1 MKKVTENSKEFLQ
14 TNKLRLIH
22 WIQVRWVIV
31 IIKKKDSGLLF
42 SYIFF
47 LIPAKQS
54 MLRSLK
60 LRLGWKQQTPNELQ
74 VCAAF
79 THLLWLT
86 DILQSLCFLL
96 IGHVMH

>member
-1 MKKVTENSKEFLQ
+1 MRKSSWKHITRINPLDSREIGDLKKNQ
-14 TNKLRLIH
+14 
-22 WIQVRWVIV
+22 
-31 IIKKKDSGLLF
+31 KKNHCGLLF

-54 MLRSLK
+54 MLCLLK
-60 LRLGWKQQTPNELQ
+60 LRLDWKQQTPNELQ

-86 DILQSLCFLL
+86 EVLQSFCFLL
-96 IGHVMH
+96 IGHVIH